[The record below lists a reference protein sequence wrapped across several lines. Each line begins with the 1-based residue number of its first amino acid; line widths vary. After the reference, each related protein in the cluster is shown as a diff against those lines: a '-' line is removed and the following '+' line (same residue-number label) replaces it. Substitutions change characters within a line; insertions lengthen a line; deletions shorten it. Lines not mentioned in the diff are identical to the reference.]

1 MCMLNICSFI
11 YSGDVV
17 PEDIPELFMN
27 LSPFEMKTLLYH
39 ILSGKEFNVSR
50 GEYNIFCTVYACIFA
65 RYILIVNF
73 RLLRICSF

>member
-1 MCMLNICSFI
+1 MENLFGAITVLKMLTCL
-11 YSGDVV
+11 GDVV

-50 GEYNIFCTVYACIFA
+50 GDYNMF
-65 RYILIVNF
+65 
-73 RLLRICSF
+73 